1 MGLDMYINRKVR
13 RYHKDDGTY
22 TLDLDGYKSD
32 RFGCGNGEWIETEVA
47 YWRKANAIHKW
58 FVDNVQDG
66 EDECQETEIDIDVIR
81 EIRDLCLSI
90 LKDMKGQVLRVPKKD
105 VKSFKEFYGQKDGFK
120 QRIVIDPD
128 NLSALEGATDYHVVS
143 DTSVCR
149 LRLPTEDGF
158 FFGSVKYNGVYFW
171 NLAKTIEMMNRIIDE
186 DAEMTAA
193 GGSPTYSYVASW

>member
-13 RYHKDDGTY
+13 RYRKDDGTY
-22 TLDLDGYKSD
+22 TFDLDGYESD
-32 RFGCGNGEWIETEVA
+32 RFGCGNVEWVETEVA

-66 EDECQETEIDIDVIR
+66 EDDCRETEIDIGVIR

-90 LKDMKGQVLRVPKKD
+90 LKDMKGMVLRVPKKD
-105 VKSFKEFYGQKDGFK
+105 VKSFKEVYGQKDGFK
-120 QRIVIDPD
+120 QRIAIDPD
-128 NLSALEGATDYHVVS
+128 NISALEGVTDYHVVS

-149 LRLPTEDGF
+149 DRLPTQDGF
-158 FFGSVKYNGVYFW
+158 FFGSVKYNGAYFW

-186 DAEMTAA
+186 DTELTASGA
-193 GGSPTYSYVASW
+193 SPTYSYVASW